1 MIIAGGVYYEQCMT
15 PYIRN
20 IYGSGGR
27 AAAALSGVSKDIKLF
42 SYATPKSA
50 KEFSAIAYSFGFDF
64 IPTHQNRQISFSYV
78 HPLSVPVINPHPLAI
93 AQNSPIKIR
102 GDVVLRF
109 GLLEGE
115 VIVESGVAVYD
126 PQDAYA
132 PKMFHHNGSKSK
144 KLAVVLNRHEG
155 TLLTGLA
162 DEKEIIAKVSQA
174 DEANVVVLK
183 MGARGALVYEN
194 GNYEWVPCFKT
205 KSVSPIG
212 SGDIFSAVFAYE
224 WAKNKKRAL
233 EAAQNASAAVAKFC
247 EQPTLPISTITSPA
261 ELELSPITD
270 DDLKKKPKVYLA
282 GPFFTLSQLWMIEE
296 ARDAL
301 NSFGMHVFSPYHD
314 IGEGPGI
321 DVAPKDMAAIRECDI
336 LFAILSG
343 QDPGTIFEIGFAKA
357 LNKPVIV
364 FIENEKLE
372 DLKMVEGSGCQ
383 IFKDFS
389 TAVYATRWAS

>member
-1 MIIAGGVYYEQCMT
+1 MIIVGGVYYEQCMT
-15 PYIRN
+15 PYICN

-27 AAAALSGVSKDIKLF
+27 AAAALSGVATDLKLL
-42 SYATPKSA
+42 SYATPKAA
-50 KEFSAIAYSFGFDF
+50 KEFSAIAYSFGFNF
-64 IPTHQNRQISFSYV
+64 IPTHQDRQILFSYV
-78 HPLSVPVINPHPLAI
+78 HPLSVPTINPHPLTI
-93 AQNSPIKIR
+93 SQNAPIKVS
-102 GDVVLRF
+102 GDIVLRF

-115 VIVESGVAVYD
+115 AIVESEIAVYD
-126 PQDAYA
+126 PQNAYT
-132 PKMFHHNGSKSK
+132 PKAFHHNGSKSK
-144 KLAVVLNRHEG
+144 QLAIVLNRHEG
-155 TLLTGLA
+155 SLLTGLT
-162 DEKEIIAKVSQA
+162 DEKNIIAKVSQV

-194 GNYEWVPCFKT
+194 GSYEWVPCFKT

-212 SGDIFSAVFAYE
+212 SGDIFSAVFAHE
-224 WAKNKKRAL
+224 WAKNKKTSLA
-233 EAAQNASAAVAKFC
+233 AAQNASAAVAKFC
-247 EQPTLPISTITSPA
+247 EQPTLPISTIASPA
-261 ELELSPITD
+261 ELELLPITD
-270 DDLKKKPKVYLA
+270 DDLKRKPKVYLA

-301 NSFGMHVFSPYHD
+301 SSFGMHVFSPYHD
-314 IGEGPGI
+314 IGEGLGI

-357 LNKPVIV
+357 LNKPVVV
-364 FIENEKLE
+364 FVENEKIE